1 MAIFLIIIHASS
13 NKMGLSK
20 ASSLETRVSIVYN
33 NSNIPTSNRI
43 KELKVVY
50 NDSNDTTSDMRCEC
64 SL

>member
-1 MAIFLIIIHASS
+1 
-13 NKMGLSK
+13 MGLSK